1 MSTPPFRRRPQSLVG
16 ILLSTYW
23 TAFADDPLS
32 ALLFV
37 VLASTGIV
45 LLAMVVDV
53 AAFLVTRLLA
63 IVL

>member
-1 MSTPPFRRRPQSLVG
+1 MPFRRRPQSLVG
-16 ILLSTYW
+16 ILLNTYW

-32 ALLFV
+32 ALLFIA
-37 VLASTGIV
+37 LASTGIV

-63 IVL
+63 AVL

>member
-1 MSTPPFRRRPQSLVG
+1 MPFRRRPQSLVG
-16 ILLSTYW
+16 ILLNTYW

-32 ALLFV
+32 ALLFIA
-37 VLASTGIV
+37 LTSTAIV

-63 IVL
+63 VVL